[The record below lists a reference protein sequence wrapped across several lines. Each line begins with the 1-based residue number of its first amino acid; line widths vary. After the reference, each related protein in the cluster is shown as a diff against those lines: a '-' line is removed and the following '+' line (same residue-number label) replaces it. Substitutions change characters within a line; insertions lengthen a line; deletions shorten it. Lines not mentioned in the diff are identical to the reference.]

1 MAKLMLKLQTKTEDI
16 KLKFKTA
23 TKLVGSANKQNIIVI
38 LLPLPKQY
46 IAQKQ
51 VCKENKTH
59 CRRLNRK
66 VMKFRIVKFYKT
78 EANKSQL
85 CLIYFQHLIQSQN

>member
-38 LLPLPKQY
+38 LLPLPK
-46 IAQKQ
+46 
-51 VCKENKTH
+51 
-59 CRRLNRK
+59 
-66 VMKFRIVKFYKT
+66 
-78 EANKSQL
+78 
-85 CLIYFQHLIQSQN
+85 